1 MISQLKRILT
11 KIYIKLKERT
21 YNGRLKYLFLNN
33 HSNVLIISFSGFSDK
48 PMYNY
53 IRTLRTIKADKLF
66 ILDDFACKGSYY
78 WFENGNDKPL
88 LLVNSLLQTLL
99 SRGGYKRIITIG
111 SSKGGTCAIYYGL
124 AFGASDIFAGAC
136 QYRIGTYLNT
146 FNHMPI
152 FKAMMG
158 VNAGEKEQSYLD
170 TMMPKCIN
178 ENKNSNTIIHLLYS
192 KEEHTFQDDIQYL
205 ISDLEANNIKHI
217 DTIKNFYDHGEIG
230 GYFSPWIKEELSII
244 ISNG

>member
-11 KIYIKLKERT
+11 KIYIKLKERK

-66 ILDDFACKGSYY
+66 ILDDFGYKGSYY

-99 SRGGYKRIITIG
+99 SGG
-111 SSKGGTCAIYYGL
+111 SLS
-124 AFGASDIFAGAC
+124 
-136 QYRIGTYLNT
+136 
-146 FNHMPI
+146 
-152 FKAMMG
+152 
-158 VNAGEKEQSYLD
+158 EK
-170 TMMPKCIN
+170 
-178 ENKNSNTIIHLLYS
+178 
-192 KEEHTFQDDIQYL
+192 
-205 ISDLEANNIKHI
+205 
-217 DTIKNFYDHGEIG
+217 
-230 GYFSPWIKEELSII
+230 
-244 ISNG
+244 